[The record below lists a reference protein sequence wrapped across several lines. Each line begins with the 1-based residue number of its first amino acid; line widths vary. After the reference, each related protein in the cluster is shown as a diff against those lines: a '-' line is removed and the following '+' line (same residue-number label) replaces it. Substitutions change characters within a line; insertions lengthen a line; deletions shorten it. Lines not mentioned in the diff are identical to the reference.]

1 MVWLVRWLKKDIDNV
16 IQIWYNVFENGSWY
30 IGGNIMFSLYDII
43 AEYDLTYNEL
53 CELLENVSE
62 LTGED
67 TIGIICALD
76 NIYNGEED

>member
-1 MVWLVRWLKKDIDNV
+1 
-16 IQIWYNVFENGSWY
+16 
-30 IGGNIMFSLYDII
+30 MFSIYDIM

-53 CELLENVSE
+53 CELLENIGE

>member
-1 MVWLVRWLKKDIDNV
+1 
-16 IQIWYNVFENGSWY
+16 
-30 IGGNIMFSLYDII
+30 MFSLYDIM

-53 CELLENVSE
+53 CELLENVGE

-76 NIYNGEED
+76 IIYNGEENKHGIYKQRAIRKYKSEIKTGQKNRDGI